1 MVKPTVRR
9 TIIKK
14 RTKKFV
20 RSHSDRFN
28 RLTKNGWRKPRGID
42 SPLRRHFKGAPL
54 DPRVGYGSAKA
65 TKNVAPDGFRR
76 FVVRNVGELN
86 VLTMQNRKFAAEI
99 AGCIGAR
106 KRKEI
111 VQRAK
116 ELDIKVTRPNARL
129 RREEKE

>member
-1 MVKPTVRR
+1 
-9 TIIKK
+9 
-14 RTKKFV
+14 
-20 RSHSDRFN
+20 
-28 RLTKNGWRKPRGID
+28 
-42 SPLRRHFKGAPL
+42 
-54 DPRVGYGSAKA
+54 
-65 TKNVAPDGFRR
+65 
-76 FVVRNVGELN
+76 
-86 VLTMQNRKFAAEI
+86 MQNRKFAAEI

>member
-9 TIIKK
+9 TVVKK
-14 RTKKFV
+14 RLKKFF
-20 RSHSDRFN
+20 RSHADRFN
-28 RLTKNGWRKPRGID
+28 RLAKTGWRKPRGID

-54 DPRVGYGSAKA
+54 DPRVGYGSAKI
-65 TKNVAPDGFRR
+65 TKHISPDGFRR

-86 VLTMQNRKFAAEI
+86 VLTMQNRRFSAEI
-99 AGCIGAR
+99 ATSVGAA

-111 VQRAK
+111 VKRAN

-129 RREEKE
+129 RQEEKE